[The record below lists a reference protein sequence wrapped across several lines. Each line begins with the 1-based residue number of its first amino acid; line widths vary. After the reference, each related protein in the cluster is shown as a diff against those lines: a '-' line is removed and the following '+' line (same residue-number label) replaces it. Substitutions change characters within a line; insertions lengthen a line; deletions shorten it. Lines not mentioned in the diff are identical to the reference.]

1 MSAWVSPEDASAEA
15 PPPWD
20 WSLRVQVRWSDL
32 DALGHVHHLAYLRW
46 CEDVRNEHALAVGL
60 PAPGTGAC
68 SQVILRLDVHYLR
81 PAPRD
86 AELQMR
92 MRVLRLGRTSA
103 EVLCRLEGP
112 AQALFE
118 ARVTTVL
125 CDDRTHRPV
134 PWPDAVRQRIEA
146 APPPA
151 AAPKH

>member
-1 MSAWVSPEDASAEA
+1 MSAWGSPEDATPEA
-15 PPPWD
+15 AAPWD

-46 CEDVRNEHALAVGL
+46 CEDVRNEHAVIVGL

-68 SQVILRLDVHYLR
+68 SQVILRLDVQYLR

-86 AELQMR
+86 ADLCMR

-103 EVLCRLEGP
+103 DLLCRLEGP
-112 AQALFE
+112 QPLFQ
-118 ARVTTVL
+118 ARVRTVL

-134 PWPDAVRQRIEA
+134 PWPEAVRQRIEA
-146 APPPA
+146 GTAPA
-151 AAPKH
+151 FASNG